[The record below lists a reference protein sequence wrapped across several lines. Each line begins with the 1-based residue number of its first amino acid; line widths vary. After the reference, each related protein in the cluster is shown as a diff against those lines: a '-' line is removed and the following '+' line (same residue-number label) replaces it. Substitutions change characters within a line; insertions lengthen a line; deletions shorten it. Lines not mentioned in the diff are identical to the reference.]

1 MRRKA
6 LTEKLD
12 VRILE
17 REDISTLLP
26 SICNIFQKMRHKILP
41 AAGKSCS
48 GSERYLA
55 IEPVCL
61 ILRNF
66 NFLHLAKAADGVI
79 VVHMLRY
86 FYAHNCTILF
96 KKQFPLL
103 STVRKSIL
111 IRCNLILIAE

>member
-17 REDISTLLP
+17 REDISALLP

-48 GSERYLA
+48 GFELCSA
-55 IEPVCL
+55 
-61 ILRNF
+61 
-66 NFLHLAKAADGVI
+66 
-79 VVHMLRY
+79 
-86 FYAHNCTILF
+86 
-96 KKQFPLL
+96 
-103 STVRKSIL
+103 
-111 IRCNLILIAE
+111 